1 MIKIIIADDHRIVR
15 EGLRRVLEEASDMRV
30 IDEAGNGR
38 EAIEKICTNRPDVVL
53 LDVSMPD
60 MDGLDATKQI
70 HTLFP
75 GLPVL
80 ILSACC

>member
-1 MIKIIIADDHRIVR
+1 MIKII
-15 EGLRRVLEEASDMRV
+15 EASDMRV
-30 IDEAGNGR
+30 IGEAGNGR
-38 EAIEKICTNRPDVVL
+38 EAIEKIRTNRPDVVL

-70 HTLFP
+70 HSLFP

-80 ILSACC
+80 ILTVHAADQYLICCAKYPRSG

>member
-1 MIKIIIADDHRIVR
+1 
-15 EGLRRVLEEASDMRV
+15 MRV
-30 IDEAGNGR
+30 IGEAGNGR
-38 EAIEKICTNRPDVVL
+38 EAIEKIRTNRPDVVL

-70 HTLFP
+70 HSLFP

-80 ILSACC
+80 GFAKK